1 MIDCGIYGKVGE
13 RNLESAVQAE
23 CTTAEEELQSDLL
36 FPDSTVYEGI
46 LSVAGR
52 KGRTASA
59 CMALPR
65 RTWPASQGFH
75 GEQKDTQGQ
84 GEIPHDDG
92 DLSQSESQFRK
103 IGQNRKAE

>member
-1 MIDCGIYGKVGE
+1 MK
-13 RNLESAVQAE
+13 AE

-75 GEQKDTQGQ
+75 GESKDTQGQ